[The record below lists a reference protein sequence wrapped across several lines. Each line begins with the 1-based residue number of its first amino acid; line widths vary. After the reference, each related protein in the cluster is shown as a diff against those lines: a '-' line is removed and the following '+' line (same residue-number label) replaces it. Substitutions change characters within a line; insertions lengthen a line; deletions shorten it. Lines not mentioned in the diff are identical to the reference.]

1 MSLTCMPVTAE
12 MAERWGL
19 VNHVVDDNEVL
30 SKAIEVAEA
39 IARNNRNLVV
49 LYKSVINDGFKLDL
63 EHAQGLEKVRALCGS
78 LATNVCI
85 SLENYVCSVGNV
97 HLISSGTLITD
108 TSILGKKSSRIFVF
122 TSCWLILKARCGLWH
137 SIGIG
142 IGIIYKKRS

>member
-1 MSLTCMPVTAE
+1 MPVTAE

-63 EHAQGLEKVRALCGS
+63 EHAQALEKVRASTFCGAFY
-78 LATNVCI
+78 L
-85 SLENYVCSVGNV
+85 
-97 HLISSGTLITD
+97 H
-108 TSILGKKSSRIFVF
+108 
-122 TSCWLILKARCGLWH
+122 
-137 SIGIG
+137 
-142 IGIIYKKRS
+142 